1 MEDRPGGAPR
11 PGGTNGVVE
20 AWRVIVQL
28 QHEPAVLVLPRSAIP
43 TLDRKRHASAAG
55 LALGA

>member
-11 PGGTNGVVE
+11 PGDANGVVE
-20 AWRVIVQL
+20 AWRVTVQL

-43 TLDRKRHASAAG
+43 TLDRKRYASAAG